1 MDHPLS
7 LASTWFDDQPKNA
20 WTPIDLFCAMPSIK
34 QVGGVSG
41 ISIVVEKLAFICMLS
56 VLHNNVMSME
66 SDAKQLNFPL
76 RNIEKLM
83 KEDTFINLLSVPN
96 NVSSQVIILIPTLTL
111 FSRMQCSVLFL
122 RIMKKKLQSAF
133 SLLSFVSSLVLR
145 IWNEVMRSEVEDRCK
160 IP

>member
-1 MDHPLS
+1 MGLPLS
-7 LASTWFDDQPKNA
+7 LASPWSDGQPILCNA
-20 WTPIDLFCAMPSIK
+20 IYQTNCFASGKPCHCYT
-34 QVGGVSG
+34 VG
-41 ISIVVEKLAFICMLS
+41 EKLAFICMLS